1 MSRRSALA
9 VDVKTSAT
17 VNSSQGRPLLQAKRH
32 VRETDRHNMIRDV
45 AGPALNDPR
54 KATCLLFPVQFTS
67 PFRYTG
73 HTNPQDPL
81 HFVIA
86 QEIDNLP

>member
-9 VDVKTSAT
+9 VDAVTSAR
-17 VNSSQGRPLLQAKRH
+17 VKSSQGRPPLQTKTNARK
-32 VRETDRHNMIRDV
+32 TDRPKMTTEV
-45 AGPALNDPR
+45 AGPVLNDPR
-54 KATCLLFPVQFTS
+54 KTTCLLFAVQFTS
-67 PFRYTG
+67 PFRFIG

-86 QEIDNLP
+86 QEIDDLP